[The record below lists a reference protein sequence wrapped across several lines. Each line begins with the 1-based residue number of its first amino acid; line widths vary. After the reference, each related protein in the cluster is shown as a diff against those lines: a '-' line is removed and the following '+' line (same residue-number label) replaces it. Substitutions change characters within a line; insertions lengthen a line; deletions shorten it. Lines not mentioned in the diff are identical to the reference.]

1 MLSNKKYQ
9 QNLQLILNK
18 QLYICMNNPNN
29 LEKIS
34 KEKSKIKDIIIVEIN
49 IFIKF
54 LNNKLFNN
62 K

>member
-29 LEKIS
+29 LEKYL
-34 KEKSKIKDIIIVEIN
+34 KKRA
-49 IFIKF
+49 
-54 LNNKLFNN
+54 KL
-62 K
+62 KT